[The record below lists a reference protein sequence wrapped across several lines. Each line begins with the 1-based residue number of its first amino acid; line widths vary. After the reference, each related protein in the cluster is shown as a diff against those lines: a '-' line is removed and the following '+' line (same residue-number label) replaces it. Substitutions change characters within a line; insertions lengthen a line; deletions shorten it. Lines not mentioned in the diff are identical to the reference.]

1 MWPFNRH
8 KKKDSISSLWGVLE
22 GSPFYLLRKH
32 MKASVSCCS
41 SLDLFMQA
49 AFEGDWELAKKHQ
62 LEVIRMELVADRLKN
77 KLKLHMHKGLLLP
90 VSRSDLLSIL
100 TAQDNIAN
108 TVKDIVG
115 IIYGRRMSF
124 PMEIRNHLTSFYK
137 TSILACNQAH
147 EIVDE
152 ISDLFQSGFS
162 AKMIQSTEDMISKLD
177 EIEEKTDLIQ
187 IEVRKVLFE
196 HESNMPPVD
205 VVFLYQVIQD
215 IGHLADWA
223 QRVGAKLLLLL
234 AR

>member
-1 MWPFNRH
+1 
-8 KKKDSISSLWGVLE
+8 
-22 GSPFYLLRKH
+22 
-32 MKASVSCCS
+32 MKASVGCAV
-41 SLDLFMQA
+41 SLDAFMQA
-49 AFEGDWELAKKHQ
+49 AFKQDWNAAKKHQ
-62 LEVIRMELVADRLKN
+62 LEIIELELVADRLKN

-108 TVKDIVG
+108 TTKDIVG
-115 IIYGRRMSF
+115 IIYGRKMVF
-124 PMEIRNHLTSFYK
+124 PDELRSCLSEFYQS
-137 TSILACNQAH
+137 SILACNQAH

-162 AKMIQSTEDMISKLD
+162 STMIKSTEDMIARLD
-177 EIEEKTDLIQ
+177 EMEEKTDRIQ
-187 IEVRKVLFE
+187 IGVRKVLFE
-196 HESNMPPVD
+196 HESKMPPVD